1 MEEVAKHNKKGD
13 VWVVLY
19 GRILNVSKL
28 LSLHP
33 GGKWAIL
40 TFGGKDAAADFGMIH
55 PLDVVEKYAPDAIF
69 GVLCRGKPK
78 RPTELRGRPCLFPLI
93 RLTRLTR

>member
-1 MEEVAKHNKKGD
+1 M
-13 VWVVLY
+13 
-19 GRILNVSKL
+19 NVSNL

-69 GVLCRGKPK
+69 GVLGRGKPK
-78 RPTELRGRPCLFPLI
+78 KANLAARSALPVSTDQVDAVANLEAK
-93 RLTRLTR
+93 

>member
-1 MEEVAKHNKKGD
+1 M
-13 VWVVLY
+13 
-19 GRILNVSKL
+19 NVSNL

-33 GGKWAIL
+33 GSKWAIL

-55 PLDVVEKYAPDAIF
+55 PLVVVEKYAPDAFF

-78 RPTELRGRPCLFPLI
+78 KAN
-93 RLTRLTR
+93 